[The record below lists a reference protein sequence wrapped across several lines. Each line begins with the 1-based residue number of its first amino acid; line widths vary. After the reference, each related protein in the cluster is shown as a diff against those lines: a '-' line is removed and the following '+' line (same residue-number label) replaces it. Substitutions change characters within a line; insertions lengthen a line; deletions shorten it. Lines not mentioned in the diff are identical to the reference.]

1 MNSHRTAEHAAD
13 CSEVCAES
21 VDAGSEKKSS
31 SDLSGTEGNC
41 DKHSHTPLEHHHR
54 R

>member
-1 MNSHRTAEHAAD
+1 VNSHRTAEHASD

-21 VDAGSEKKSS
+21 VDPGSERQLS

-41 DKHSHTPLEHHHR
+41 DKRSHTPLERHHR